1 MAKQNETE
9 KKSTLVLTGTL
20 KQFFFGKSKFSDID
34 MYRLCIECENVPYED
49 IYAYDDCGDKL
60 TPKWLKEKSNK
71 LNFKSKF
78 DFPIQ
83 AVDGK
88 KLSCDDF
95 IEMDK
100 TVDAQVKLKIRQKEG
115 AIYPVAMSIVKNGT
129 EYNPFFDM

>member
-9 KKSTLVLTGTL
+9 KKSTIVLVGTL
-20 KQFFFGKSKFSDID
+20 KQFFFGKSKFSETD

-49 IYAYDDCGDKL
+49 IFAYDDCGDKL

-83 AVDGK
+83 SVDGK

-115 AIYPVAMSIVKNGT
+115 AIYPVAMSIVKNGN